1 MRIGIIGMGW
11 VGASTAISILHRGI
25 ARELWL
31 HDVREGLAA
40 AEALDLSHGAPFYPP
55 CSVRPATVPEM
66 AAQCD
71 AIVIAAG
78 KGAMPG
84 QSRLDAITVTAGIA
98 RELGRQLRGAKG
110 VVVVVTNPVDVMT
123 HLIATTSGLPPV
135 RVIGSGTVLDTSR
148 LRHLLALRLR
158 IDERSVHA
166 YVLGEH
172 GDSQVAV
179 WSSAMI
185 GGVAL
190 RRLPYW
196 QQKDEPGIAESVR
209 KAAYEIIAKKGAT
222 NHAIGLVTAALLQS
236 VLRDERRLL
245 TVSRVHADD
254 PATASLL
261 GGAPVALSLPTI
273 VGKDGAEQ
281 VLLPELDSSE
291 AEALGRS
298 AALLRK
304 TYGSLPQQDGQ

>member
-1 MRIGIIGMGW
+1 MRIGIIGLGW

-31 HDVREGLAA
+31 DDVRDGLAA
-40 AEALDLSHGAPFYPP
+40 AEALDLAHGAPFYPP
-55 CSVRPATVPEM
+55 CTVRPATVAEM
-66 AAQCD
+66 AAHCD

-78 KGAMPG
+78 KGALPG
-84 QSRLDAITVTAGIA
+84 QSRLDALTVTAGIA

-123 HLIATTSGLPPV
+123 QLIAETSGLPPA

-148 LRHLLALRLR
+148 LRHVLAQRLR

-179 WSSAMI
+179 WSSARI
-185 GGVAL
+185 GGVPL
-190 RRLPYW
+190 RRLPGW
-196 QQKDEPGIAESVR
+196 QPGDEPGIAESVR
-209 KAAYEIIAKKGAT
+209 KAAYEIIKKKGAT
-222 NHAIGLVTAALLQS
+222 NHAIGLVTAAVLQS

-245 TVSRVHADD
+245 TVSRLHADD

-261 GGAPVALSLPTI
+261 GKEPVALSLPTV
-273 VGKDGAEQ
+273 VGQGGAEQ
-281 VLLPELDSSE
+281 VLLPELDGAE
-291 AEALGRS
+291 AEALARS
-298 AALLRK
+298 AAVLRK
-304 TYGSLPQQDGQ
+304 AHGSVPRQ